1 MKLNVQWLKDY
12 IDANEDVEKLADE
25 LTMSGSEVEEIEKPF
40 EKLRGVVCAK
50 VVSVKKHPNADKLN
64 VCVVNVGEKEYTTV
78 TSDLSVKVG
87 DMVAFGPAFEAST
100 ADGKEVKPSELRGVK
115 TDGMMFSLEELGL
128 ESHSDHVFRF
138 EELEKEVEIGANVK
152 ELLGL
157 DLTTFELEI
166 TPNRPDCLSHV
177 GLAREVGVVEKKPFR
192 IPEPSISIPTGG
204 VEVEIKTDGCWRYM
218 AVRMDDV
225 KVKSSPLWLKRRLAS
240 VGLRSINN
248 IADITNY
255 VMMELG
261 HPVHA
266 FDYDKIP
273 SSKLVIRDA
282 KKGEKLLALN
292 SKEYEFDGGEILI
305 TDGENPLAI
314 AGVMGGQESGVSS
327 STKRVLLE
335 IATFDPV
342 RVRKASKRLNLSTD
356 ASFRFER
363 GVDANDTELVA
374 KRLVELVT
382 SLAEGKVVAS
392 VDRYPKKVEKRRVFL
407 SKGKL
412 DSYVAY
418 STDFDEVEDCF
429 SRLGMDVERK
439 ESGWSVI
446 VPTFRR
452 DISQDVDL
460 IEEFAR
466 IHGLDALP
474 HSRSLPFIFSK
485 KNEWWNFK
493 MKAKKIATGLG
504 YYEAITYPFVD
515 PKMVEKFD
523 DGKWNAPR
531 LLNALSPEMSL
542 MRPSLVFGLLNVS
555 AYNLKHQQKAVR
567 LFEIG
572 RVFNS
577 KGEKREKEMMAFISA
592 GRLNEDDYTDK
603 RNSAILNLKGDVQ
616 NLFDSLHVKAD
627 FVQKDMKGFE
637 PLRSAE
643 ISLSGRVIGKIGE
656 ISKDVSD
663 YLDVKVPIH
672 YAEFD
677 LESLFSNRQT
687 VEYKRYSQYP
697 SSFKDLSMF
706 VEKGKVKAKEIL
718 EMARNSS
725 KYVTD
730 VKVSDLYQG
739 KNIPKSVYSLTLTIT
754 YGSMD
759 RTLSDAEINE
769 AFTSLIDKLDST
781 EGITVRKV

>member
-1 MKLNVQWLKDY
+1 
-12 IDANEDVEKLADE
+12 
-25 LTMSGSEVEEIEKPF
+25 
-40 EKLRGVVCAK
+40 
-50 VVSVKKHPNADKLN
+50 
-64 VCVVNVGEKEYTTV
+64 
-78 TSDLSVKVG
+78 
-87 DMVAFGPAFEAST
+87 
-100 ADGKEVKPSELRGVK
+100 
-115 TDGMMFSLEELGL
+115 
-128 ESHSDHVFRF
+128 
-138 EELEKEVEIGANVK
+138 
-152 ELLGL
+152 
-157 DLTTFELEI
+157 
-166 TPNRPDCLSHV
+166 
-177 GLAREVGVVEKKPFR
+177 
-192 IPEPSISIPTGG
+192 
-204 VEVEIKTDGCWRYM
+204 
-218 AVRMDDV
+218 
-225 KVKSSPLWLKRRLAS
+225 
-240 VGLRSINN
+240 
-248 IADITNY
+248 
-255 VMMELG
+255 
-261 HPVHA
+261 
-266 FDYDKIP
+266 
-273 SSKLVIRDA
+273 
-282 KKGEKLLALN
+282 
-292 SKEYEFDGGEILI
+292 
-305 TDGENPLAI
+305 
-314 AGVMGGQESGVSS
+314 MGGQESGVSS

-374 KRLVELVT
+374 RRLVELVT

-392 VDRYPKKVEKRRVFL
+392 VDRYPQKVEKRRVFL

-439 ESGWSVI
+439 ENGWIVI

-493 MKAKKIATGLG
+493 MKAKRTATGLG

-523 DGKWNAPR
+523 DGKWNAPS

-616 NLFDSLHVKAD
+616 NLFDFLHVKAD